1 METAYR
7 ISTDYPS
14 IQTAIDAG
22 PGTVYIPEG
31 NHPISEPLI
40 LPRTDLNGNGGV
52 KLIGAGM
59 YKTFINPSSTSYAYN
74 TMITWQ
80 DANYST
86 NIRRAWFQHLEGF
99 TIRMPRTNANGI
111 WYKRTDLTQKPVF
124 EKLMI
129 TIRDVGFTTY
139 NNWEQIA
146 IKLEG
151 NVHDAVIENIVNNI
165 GAIDGEANFDL
176 TTIVS
181 DTNPEGDNGID
192 SYGIYS
198 SVLRGITV
206 TPISGGFGGV
216 FRGRAQFCKFEDI
229 LVGKGSNGTPLIDL
243 IGSCGVKISGMVAE
257 GRAENPQIRL
267 TDCRGCIIE
276 DLILGTPDKGFHDEP
291 YGEGI
296 FLIDCT
302 FCRVQNWFT
311 YPDKALWDIDRDN
324 ARRVWLSPNTRNC
337 TVDVMIGGSTSRAD
351 RQENPFVVID

>member
-1 METAYR
+1 
-7 ISTDYPS
+7 
-14 IQTAIDAG
+14 
-22 PGTVYIPEG
+22 
-31 NHPISEPLI
+31 
-40 LPRTDLNGNGGV
+40 
-52 KLIGAGM
+52 
-59 YKTFINPSSTSYAYN
+59 
-74 TMITWQ
+74 
-80 DANYST
+80 
-86 NIRRAWFQHLEGF
+86 
-99 TIRMPRTNANGI
+99 
-111 WYKRTDLTQKPVF
+111 
-124 EKLMI
+124 MI
-129 TIRDVGFTTY
+129 TIRDVGFTSY
-139 NNWEQIA
+139 NTWEQIA

-165 GAIDGEANFDL
+165 GSIGGEVNFDL

-181 DTNPEGDNGID
+181 DTSPSGDNGID

-198 SVLRGITV
+198 SVIRGITV
-206 TPISGGFGGV
+206 TPISGGYGGV

-229 LVGKGSNGTPLIDL
+229 LVGKGTNGTPLIDL

-257 GRAENPQIRL
+257 GRSENPQIKL

-276 DLILGTPDKGFHDEP
+276 DLILGTPDYGYQDAP

-337 TVDVMIGGSTSRAD
+337 TVDIMIGGSTLNSQ
-351 RQENPFVVID
+351 RQEDPFVVIDDDGIDNWIKTVNAATHETVFRYNQQGLAWPSGVPM